1 MRPSEQVAKIQIL
14 VITDSTKSS
23 SDITECLKNAYEIKL
38 ASTFEK
44 STDALVAFRPPLI
57 ILDTEAPFAEKFT
70 KVLKEIEDVQNPALL
85 IVCDG
90 NENLKSKL
98 LALKT
103 NDFISRPIIEYDLQ
117 FRVNRLVEQMAR
129 QRRDDL
135 IFQSMDEGFCTIKM
149 IFDEE
154 GKPVDYM
161 YLDTNRA
168 FEAQTGMINVR
179 GKTVK
184 SLLPQHEQHWLDRY
198 GKVATTGES
207 QRFEN
212 QAKDLARWF
221 SVYAFRVGAPQEHIV
236 AVVFND
242 VTRQKESEAKIDET
256 TGKLA
261 AAYEELAEINKDLEK
276 RVIERTRELELARN
290 MAIKTNELKSQFV
303 ASISHE
309 IRTPMAGIL
318 GLSELLQD
326 ETEGDNKIT
335 ATNILRSAQK
345 LMNLVND
352 LLDMSK
358 LEANRIDLI
367 AEPFQL
373 DQIVREVID
382 AAAILVKNKNVKLSC
397 EVAPALKRRIIGDP
411 DRLRQILQNLVQN
424 AIKFTENG
432 EVAVS
437 ALTQKNDG
445 KTLFVNFVIKD
456 TGCGISS
463 EDQKKLFNMFVQV
476 DGSNKRKYGG
486 TGLGLFLSKQLAELM
501 GGSIGVTSEPNRGS
515 VFWLTIP
522 FKIS

>member
-1 MRPSEQVAKIQIL
+1 M
-14 VITDSTKSS
+14 
-23 SDITECLKNAYEIKL
+23 
-38 ASTFEK
+38 
-44 STDALVAFRPPLI
+44 
-57 ILDTEAPFAEKFT
+57 
-70 KVLKEIEDVQNPALL
+70 
-85 IVCDG
+85 
-90 NENLKSKL
+90 
-98 LALKT
+98 
-103 NDFISRPIIEYDLQ
+103 
-117 FRVNRLVEQMAR
+117 
-129 QRRDDL
+129 
-135 IFQSMDEGFCTIKM
+135 
-149 IFDEE
+149 
-154 GKPVDYM
+154 
-161 YLDTNRA
+161 
-168 FEAQTGMINVR
+168 
-179 GKTVK
+179 
-184 SLLPQHEQHWLDRY
+184 
-198 GKVATTGES
+198 
-207 QRFEN
+207 
-212 QAKDLARWF
+212 
-221 SVYAFRVGAPQEHIV
+221 
-236 AVVFND
+236 
-242 VTRQKESEAKIDET
+242 
-256 TGKLA
+256 A